1 MNQVVGVSGFT
12 KVGKASR
19 AGWGPVPAGSVAV
32 LAGIHQG
39 PPSLPHPGRDP
50 NTGLGGPDTYK
61 LAQQA
66 GDWAN
71 RQRPAAHR
79 PTLPSHWTTEVTRG
93 TSKVG
98 VGGSWFPKNSSPRAP
113 NALKR
118 GGDRPGTG
126 RHDPRG
132 PWRDV
137 D

>member
-1 MNQVVGVSGFT
+1 MNQVMGVSGFT

-19 AGWGPVPAGSVAV
+19 AGRGPVPAGSIAV

-39 PPSLPHPGRDP
+39 TPSLPHPGRDP

-79 PTLPSHWTTEVTRG
+79 PTLPSHWTTEVTREQ
-93 TSKVG
+93 V
-98 VGGSWFPKNSSPRAP
+98 P
-113 NALKR
+113 
-118 GGDRPGTG
+118 
-126 RHDPRG
+126 PRG
-132 PWRDV
+132 AQHRVALWLHEGLGWKV
-137 D
+137 KGSGLQAVGYL